1 MAEFL
6 FFNFSF
12 KNRPNQDTGSVEFK
26 VLFIM
31 YITDNSRILSREEL
45 STPEEITDEI
55 PLSKE
60 VSKLVFGARRNI
72 SKILHGLDD
81 RLIVVVGPCSIHDP
95 NSALEYAKMLKEFTP
110 EIEEEILTVMRV
122 YFEKPRTT
130 IGWKGL
136 INDPRLDNSFKI
148 NEGLRIARKLLFD
161 ISELG
166 LPTGSE
172 FLDLISP
179 QYISDLV
186 SWGAIGARTSESQV
200 HRELT
205 SGLSCPV
212 GVKNSTFG
220 EFKPAVDALKSAQYQ
235 HVFLGTTKQGRVAIF
250 KTSGND
256 DTHIILRGGKQ
267 PNFDPDSVN
276 NCINKLKDSD
286 VCPNIMIDF
295 SHGNSQKNHE
305 NQKKVCDSVANQI
318 SNGNKNIIGAMIESH
333 IKEGNQ
339 SISENMEYGKSIT
352 DACINFEETKQ
363 LLLTLSNAVKT
374 RREVE

>member
-1 MAEFL
+1 
-6 FFNFSF
+6 
-12 KNRPNQDTGSVEFK
+12 
-26 VLFIM
+26 M

-45 STPEEITDEI
+45 STPEEITEEI
-55 PLSKE
+55 PLSKD

-72 SKILHGLDD
+72 SKILHNLDD
-81 RLIVVVGPCSIHDP
+81 RLVVVVGPCSIHDP
-95 NSALEYAKMLKEFTP
+95 NSAIEYANLLKEFTP
-110 EIEEEILTVMRV
+110 SVEEEILIVMRV

-148 NEGLRIARKLLFD
+148 NDGLRIARKLLLD

-235 HVFLGTTKQGRVAIF
+235 HVFLGTTKQGKVAIF

-256 DTHIILRGGKQ
+256 DTHIILRGGKT
-267 PNFDPDSVN
+267 PNYDADNVN
-276 NCINKLKDSD
+276 ECIEELKSSD
-286 VCPNIMIDF
+286 VCPNLMIDF
-295 SHGNSQKNHE
+295 SHGNSMKNHE
-305 NQKKVCDSVANQI
+305 NQKVVCESVCSQI
-318 SNGNKNIIGAMIESH
+318 STGNKNIIGAMIESH

-339 SISENMEYGKSIT
+339 SISQNMEYGKSIT

-363 LLLTLSNAVKT
+363 LLLQLSNAVKK
-374 RREVE
+374 RRKVG

>member
-1 MAEFL
+1 
-6 FFNFSF
+6 
-12 KNRPNQDTGSVEFK
+12 
-26 VLFIM
+26 M

-45 STPEEITDEI
+45 STPEEITEEI
-55 PLSKE
+55 PLSKD

-72 SKILHGLDD
+72 SKILHNLDD
-81 RLIVVVGPCSIHDP
+81 RLVVVVGPCSIHDP
-95 NSALEYAKMLKEFTP
+95 NSAIEYANLLKEFSP
-110 EIEEEILTVMRV
+110 SVEEEILIVMRV

-148 NEGLRIARKLLFD
+148 NDGLRIARKLLLD

-235 HVFLGTTKQGRVAIF
+235 HVFLGTTKQGKVAIF

-256 DTHIILRGGKQ
+256 DTHIILRGGKT
-267 PNFDPDSVN
+267 PNYDTKNVN
-276 NCINKLKDSD
+276 ECIDELKNSN

-295 SHGNSQKNHE
+295 SHGNSMKNHK
-305 NQKKVCDSVANQI
+305 NQKVVCESVCSQI
-318 SNGNKNIIGAMIESH
+318 SAGNKNIIGAMIESH

-339 SISENMEYGKSIT
+339 SISQNMEYGKSIT

-363 LLLTLSNAVKT
+363 LLLQLSDAVKE
-374 RREVE
+374 RRKVG

>member
-1 MAEFL
+1 
-6 FFNFSF
+6 
-12 KNRPNQDTGSVEFK
+12 
-26 VLFIM
+26 M

-45 STPEEITDEI
+45 STPEEITEEI
-55 PLSKE
+55 PLSKD

-72 SKILHGLDD
+72 SKILHNLDD
-81 RLIVVVGPCSIHDP
+81 RLVVVVGPCSIHDP
-95 NSALEYAKMLKEFTP
+95 TSAIEYANLLKEFSP
-110 EIEEEILTVMRV
+110 SVEEEILIVMRV

-148 NEGLRIARKLLFD
+148 NDGLRIARKLLLD

-235 HVFLGTTKQGRVAIF
+235 HVFLGTTKQGKVAIF

-256 DTHIILRGGKQ
+256 DTHIILRGGKT
-267 PNFDPDSVN
+267 PNYDAQNVN
-276 NCINKLKDSD
+276 KCIDELKKSD

-295 SHGNSQKNHE
+295 SHGNSMKNHE
-305 NQKKVCDSVANQI
+305 NQKVVCESVCSQI
-318 SNGNKNIIGAMIESH
+318 SSGNKNIIGAMIESH
-333 IKEGNQ
+333 IKDGNQ
-339 SISENMEYGKSIT
+339 AISQNMEYGKSIT

-363 LLLTLSNAVKT
+363 LLLQLSDAVKK
-374 RREVE
+374 RRKVE

>member
-1 MAEFL
+1 
-6 FFNFSF
+6 
-12 KNRPNQDTGSVEFK
+12 
-26 VLFIM
+26 M

-45 STPEEITDEI
+45 STPEEITEEI
-55 PLSKE
+55 PLSKD

-72 SKILHGLDD
+72 SKVLHNLDD
-81 RLIVVVGPCSIHDP
+81 RLVVVVGPCSIHDP
-95 NSALEYAKMLKEFTP
+95 TSAIEYANLLKEFSP
-110 EIEEEILTVMRV
+110 SVEEEILIVMRV

-148 NEGLRIARKLLFD
+148 NDGLRIARKLLLD

-235 HVFLGTTKQGRVAIF
+235 HVFLGTTKQGKVAIF

-256 DTHIILRGGKQ
+256 DTHIILRGGKT
-267 PNFDPDSVN
+267 PNYDAQNVN
-276 NCINKLKDSD
+276 KCIDELKKSD

-295 SHGNSQKNHE
+295 SHGNSMKNHE
-305 NQKKVCDSVANQI
+305 NQRVVCESVCSQI
-318 SNGNKNIIGAMIESH
+318 SSGNKNIIGAMIESH
-333 IKEGNQ
+333 IKDGNQ
-339 SISENMEYGKSIT
+339 AISQNMEYGKSIT

-363 LLLTLSNAVKT
+363 LLLQLSDAVKK
-374 RREVE
+374 RRKVG